1 MTNVWAIPG
10 SMTSDYISNTTQSA
24 TSDTTVMLYIKSG
37 PDGKSFGGC
46 PFCQSAVMMLLAKT
60 ELTPIDYMIKIVDLR
75 NPPQEFKHLSN
86 KVPLLKY
93 GQSISITDMDEFV
106 NFFDSLWSEHPIET
120 KAEKATAVIRNLFSK
135 FCFYVK
141 GVSNTPAALVRELA
155 RINDYLGATQTT
167 FLAGDSLSHADCLVL
182 PRLQHVRVAAK
193 VFRDFDI
200 PTEFKHLW
208 RYLEAAYKCKVFRNA
223 CPRDQEIVQFWTEY
237 PNVPKLSPANR
248 KLYSTKSEAIYTLEV
263 PEELRTPE
271 SKAEDSN
278 TTADEPAEPAPSA
291 EEPITVADEPA
302 PSAEEPITVAEE
314 PAPFAEVEE
323 VASGATEVNNLS
335 VVDVPI
341 SRKDADELPPPP
353 EDTASGGSSEN
364 EPAPTSEEIL
374 PPPPRT

>member
-1 MTNVWAIPG
+1 
-10 SMTSDYISNTTQSA
+10 
-24 TSDTTVMLYIKSG
+24 
-37 PDGKSFGGC
+37 
-46 PFCQSAVMMLLAKT
+46 
-60 ELTPIDYMIKIVDLR
+60 
-75 NPPQEFKHLSN
+75 
-86 KVPLLKY
+86 
-93 GQSISITDMDEFV
+93 
-106 NFFDSLWSEHPIET
+106 
-120 KAEKATAVIRNLFSK
+120 
-135 FCFYVK
+135 
-141 GVSNTPAALVRELA
+141 
-155 RINDYLGATQTT
+155 
-167 FLAGDSLSHADCLVL
+167 
-182 PRLQHVRVAAK
+182 
-193 VFRDFDI
+193 
-200 PTEFKHLW
+200 
-208 RYLEAAYKCKVFRNA
+208 
-223 CPRDQEIVQFWTEY
+223 
-237 PNVPKLSPANR
+237 
-248 KLYSTKSEAIYTLEV
+248 V

-374 PPPPRT
+374 PPPPEDMIAATEDAETHQKMSELSVKEEDRDSGTEEQTKEEAIGS